1 MKKLLLASVGIAVL
15 ALSGAASAADL
26 SRPAPVYK
34 AAAPAEAIFNWTGFY
49 IGAHVGY
56 GWGSKDWDQTF
67 TSGAFA
73 LDHSVSPTKPQG
85 FLGGGQVGVNWQTGQ
100 FVLGLEADGSW
111 TDASDCG
118 VGHGI
123 FPSYNGCN
131 QVNWYATGTARVG
144 VAMDRALFYV
154 KGGAAF
160 AGEEQNITFRNVV
173 TTDTPS
179 EVRFGWTVG
188 GGIEYALSPNWS
200 VKAEYNYM
208 DFGSQNY
215 SFTYSRQSGR
225 SCRAL
230 GHLAAGARRQVRH
243 QLSLRR
249 PGRCPLLIEAR
260 IECESPGHTARGFC
274 L

>member
-26 SRPAPVYK
+26 SRPAPMYK

-56 GWGSKDWDQTF
+56 GWASKDWDQTF
-67 TSGAFA
+67 AGFGAP
-73 LDHSVSPTKPQG
+73 LDRTVTPVKPQS
-85 FLGGGQVGVNWQTGQ
+85 FLGGGQIGVNWQTGQ
-100 FVLGLEADGSW
+100 WVLGLEADGSW

-118 VGHGI
+118 APFFRSLAG
-123 FPSYNGCN
+123 SAYNGCN

-144 VAMDRALFYV
+144 VAMDRALFYI

-173 TTDTPS
+173 TTSTATDT
-179 EVRFGWTVG
+179 RFGWTVG

-215 SFTYSRQSGR
+215 TFTYAANPA
-225 SCRAL
+225 AL
-230 GHLAAGARRQVRH
+230 VERWDISQQVHIAKFGINYRFGPSAVVARY
-243 QLSLRR
+243 
-249 PGRCPLLIEAR
+249 
-260 IECESPGHTARGFC
+260 
-274 L
+274 